1 MLNAWSS
8 VISQDIIELFSNFVI
23 LSEMHVITLF
33 SYRKQRFIHKP
44 YKYQLINRAIK
55 RGGELFIFQTS
66 SLFRPNQMNCNTQT
80 FLLRWIH
87 WFCDLNWII
96 VISFHRPNSPHSPGP
111 NWLIS
116 TAWVEFD
123 RGVEEQTLVQSD
135 QCGGLSCSR
144 LNERPCPSGWN
155 RSDLLDGPFY
165 SPLICG
171 ISDEV
176 FW

>member
-1 MLNAWSS
+1 
-8 VISQDIIELFSNFVI
+8 
-23 LSEMHVITLF
+23 
-33 SYRKQRFIHKP
+33 
-44 YKYQLINRAIK
+44 
-55 RGGELFIFQTS
+55 
-66 SLFRPNQMNCNTQT
+66 MNCNTQT
-80 FLLRWIH
+80 FLLRWIY

-96 VISFHRPNSPHSPGP
+96 VISFHRPNSPHSPSP

-135 QCGGLSCSR
+135 QCGGLSCSG

-165 SPLICG
+165 SHLICG

-176 FW
+176 FWEVNHVQHGWHRKREVYYYIHNRCIMRPLNVIALDNKTSNQVASVNEYWKSFTQNNQLDFV